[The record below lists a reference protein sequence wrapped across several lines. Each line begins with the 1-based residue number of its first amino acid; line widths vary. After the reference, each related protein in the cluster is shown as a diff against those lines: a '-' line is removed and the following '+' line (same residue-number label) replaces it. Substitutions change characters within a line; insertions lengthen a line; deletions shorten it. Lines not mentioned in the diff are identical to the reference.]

1 MTESKSPSS
10 GKKNHVPQTNSAP
23 APSPP
28 TMPPATTS
36 QQDPKTDGI
45 LKTPLYNFP
54 EGQKEQERGISA
66 WGTPTVT
73 EKLAQLIATCPPSK
87 CPKPKARKVSPAPA
101 HSSSPP
107 LISNLQRPERAMAN
121 RNTYSRAVHLAPPPP
136 VSRPPGRPYGSKNK
150 DSILEKFSGTSRKD
164 ESDGL
169 LKEITSSNSSTT
181 TSTTSTAL
189 SQNSSRLMTTST
201 SDSTDNSTTNGLKSQ
216 SRLGHCPSHS
226 SSTASLHHHHNHHS
240 PLLHPPP

>member
-1 MTESKSPSS
+1 
-10 GKKNHVPQTNSAP
+10 
-23 APSPP
+23 
-28 TMPPATTS
+28 MPPATTS

-45 LKTPLYNFP
+45 LKTPSVQFSWGAEGTRKGNFCLGYSYSNW
-54 EGQKEQERGISA
+54 EACSA
-66 WGTPTVT
+66 HSYM
-73 EKLAQLIATCPPSK
+73 PPSK

-181 TSTTSTAL
+181 TSTTSAAL

-201 SDSTDNSTTNGLKSQ
+201 SDSTDNSTTNGFEISVSSWALPISFFLHGFSFITTTTTILLFFILLLRKNRKY
-216 SRLGHCPSHS
+216 RLSHGFVRLTS
-226 SSTASLHHHHNHHS
+226 LTA
-240 PLLHPPP
+240 